1 MGKTLI
7 IAEKPSVAGDIA
19 KALGGFTKGNGHYER
34 ADAVVSNA
42 RGHLIEIFS
51 KEADEGGKSLNDLPV
66 IPAQFGLRP
75 TKDAGPQLRHLVS
88 LIKDPSITEVVNACD
103 AGREGELIFR
113 LIYDYAQ
120 CRKPMRRMWLQSM
133 TQDAIR
139 DAWKNMRPGADFQG
153 LADSAYCR
161 SEADWIMGINGTRG
175 VTRLYERQSGA
186 YELMSVGRVQTPT
199 LSLVVER
206 ERAIRNFV
214 PKDYWEVRG
223 TFGVAAGAYGGTWF
237 DASAKADPVGKED
250 DEESGDA
257 PEAAASGQRIFDKAR
272 ADALVGKCQGV
283 TPSKVSEESKRS
295 EEQPQRLFDLTSLQ
309 REANK
314 RFKFSAKK
322 TLDIAQALYET
333 HKVTT
338 YPRTD
343 AKALPEDYV
352 ATAADLMAG
361 FTKATGT
368 VYCQWAQPVVD
379 GGWVKPNKRIF
390 DNSEISDH
398 FAIIPTGAQPSGLSD
413 DEQRIYEMI
422 VRRFIAAFYP
432 NAVYQTTTRITV
444 VADESFR
451 TSGRVMLEAGWR
463 AVWGG
468 DRAKGDAPSLCPY
481 VQGEPVRN
489 QGVAAV
495 GSKTKPPARYTE
507 SSLLG
512 AMEKAGKTISDS
524 ELRAAIKES
533 GLGTPATRAAIIEGL
548 LFAGTREKPRQPY
561 MLREGK
567 EQFLVP
573 TEKGDGLYEFLTRNS
588 LSSLTSAVMT
598 AEWETK
604 LADVQK
610 GQLARRDFMAGISKS
625 AHGMIDVLKGKAST
639 MAEPTQR
646 VFSTPCPKCG
656 GALRGN
662 RKLECEC
669 GFSVWTTVS
678 ERVISP
684 EEMTE
689 LLTKRRTGVLK
700 GFFSNKTK
708 RKFDAA
714 LVLKDDFTMGFEFP
728 DAGAGGAAANASAK
742 ALSVPCPKC
751 KGEVRHLGGDYPRFA
766 CANGDFKLWAVIA
779 GRQLSEA
786 EATELI
792 RDGVLTSRQ
801 GFVSSKTKKKFAA
814 GLRLTPDFEKT
825 EFVFENN

>member
-7 IAEKPSVAGDIA
+7 VAEKPSVAGDIA
-19 KALGGFTKGNGHYER
+19 KALGGFTKGDGHYER
-34 ADAVVSNA
+34 ADIIVSNA

-66 IPAQFGLRP
+66 IPVRFGLRP

-88 LIKDPSITEVVNACD
+88 LMQDPSITDVVNACD

-113 LIYDYAQ
+113 LIYDYAE

-139 DAWKNMRPGADFQG
+139 DAWKNIRPGADFQG
-153 LADSAYCR
+153 LADAAYCR

-175 VTRLYERQSGA
+175 VTRLYERQSGT

-223 TFGVAAGAYGGTWF
+223 TFGVAAGTYVGTWF
-237 DASAKADPVGKED
+237 DASAKADLVDTQD
-250 DEESGDA
+250 DDDSGDA
-257 PEAAASGQRIFDKAR
+257 PEASASGQRIFDKAL
-272 ADALVGKCQGV
+272 ADALVSKCQGV
-283 TPSKVSEESKRS
+283 EPSGVIEVSKRS

-322 TLDIAQALYET
+322 TLDVAQALYET

-352 ATAADLMAG
+352 ATAADLVVG
-361 FTKATGT
+361 FTKTTGT
-368 VYCQWAQPVVD
+368 TYCQWAQPVVD
-379 GGWVKPNKRIF
+379 GDWVKPNKRIF
-390 DNSEISDH
+390 NNGEISDH
-398 FAIIPTGAQPSGLSD
+398 FAIIPTGVRPNGLSD
-413 DEQRIYEMI
+413 DELRIYDMI

-444 VADESFR
+444 VADENFR
-451 TSGRVMLEAGWR
+451 ASGRVMLEAGWR

-468 DRAKGDAPSLCPY
+468 DRAKGDAPSLCAY
-481 VQGEPVRN
+481 VQGEPVCN
-489 QGVAAV
+489 QGVATV
-495 GSKTKPPARYTE
+495 GSKTKPPTRYTE

-524 ELRAAIKES
+524 ELRAAIRES
-533 GLGTPATRAAIIEGL
+533 GLGTPATRASIIEGL
-548 LFAGTREKPRQPY
+548 LFAGTSERPRQPY
-561 MLREGK
+561 MMREGK

-588 LSSLTSAVMT
+588 LSALTSAVMT

-604 LADVQK
+604 LLDVQK
-610 GQLARRDFMAGISKS
+610 GKLARRDFMAGIGKS
-625 AHGMIDVLKGKAST
+625 AQGMIDVLKGKAST
-639 MAEPTQR
+639 MPEPTQR
-646 VFSTPCPKCG
+646 IFVTPCPKCG
-656 GALRGN
+656 GELRGN
-662 RKLECEC
+662 RKLECSC
-669 GFSVWTTVS
+669 GFSIWMTVS

-700 GFFSNKTK
+700 GFFSNKNK

-728 DAGAGGAAANASAK
+728 KSGGGSSAAAGK
-742 ALSVPCPKC
+742 ELGVPCPKC
-751 KGEVRHLGGDYPRFA
+751 KGEVRYIGGDYPRYV

-779 GRQLSEA
+779 GRQLSET
-786 EATELI
+786 EAVELI
-792 RDGVLTSRQ
+792 RDGSLSSRQ

-814 GLRLTPDFEKT
+814 GLRLSPNYDKT
-825 EFVFENN
+825 EFVFDNN

>member
-7 IAEKPSVAGDIA
+7 VAEKPSVAGDIA
-19 KALGGFTKGNGHYER
+19 KALGGFSKGNGHYER
-34 ADAVVSNA
+34 SDAIVSNA

-66 IPAQFGLRP
+66 IPARFGLRP

-88 LIKDPSITEVVNACD
+88 LMKDPSITEVVNACD

-113 LIYDYAQ
+113 LIYDYAE

-139 DAWKNMRPGADFQG
+139 EAWKNMRPGADFQG

-223 TFGVAAGAYGGTWF
+223 TFGVAAGTYVGTWF
-237 DASAKADPVGKED
+237 DANAKADPADKQD
-250 DEESGDA
+250 DDDSGDA
-257 PEAAASGQRIFDKAR
+257 PEASASGQRIFDKSL
-272 ADALVGKCQGV
+272 ADALVAKCLGV
-283 TPSKVSEESKRS
+283 PPSKVTEESKRS

-314 RFKFSAKK
+314 RFKFSAKR

-352 ATAADLMAG
+352 ATATELMEG

-368 VYCQWAQPVVD
+368 AYCQWAQPVVD

-398 FAIIPTGAQPSGLSD
+398 FAIIPTGTQPNGLSD
-413 DEQRIYEMI
+413 DEQRVYDLI

-444 VADESFR
+444 VADEGFR

-463 AVWGG
+463 VVWGG
-468 DRAKGDAPSLCPY
+468 DRPKGDAPTLCAY

-489 QGVAAV
+489 DGVAAV

-524 ELRAAIKES
+524 ELRAAIRES
-533 GLGTPATRAAIIEGL
+533 GLGTPATRASIIEGL

-588 LSSLTSAVMT
+588 LSALTSAVMT

-604 LADVQK
+604 LLDVQK
-610 GQLARRDFMAGISKS
+610 GQLARRDFMAGISTS

-639 MAEPTQR
+639 MPEPTQR
-646 VFSTPCPKCG
+646 VFAAPCPKCG
-656 GALRGN
+656 GELRGN
-662 RKLECEC
+662 RKLECSC
-669 GFSVWTTVS
+669 GFGIWTTVS

-700 GFFSNKTK
+700 GFFSNKNK

-728 DAGAGGAAANASAK
+728 ESGGGSSAAAGK

-751 KGEVRHLGGDYPRFA
+751 KGEVRHIGGDYPRYA

-786 EATELI
+786 EAVELI
-792 RDGVLTSRQ
+792 RDGALSSRQ

-814 GLRLTPDFEKT
+814 GLRLSPNYDKT
-825 EFVFENN
+825 EFVFDNN

>member
-7 IAEKPSVAGDIA
+7 VAEKPSVAGDIA
-19 KALGGFTKGNGHYER
+19 KALGGFSKGNGHYER
-34 ADAVVSNA
+34 NDAIVSNA

-66 IPAQFGLRP
+66 IPARFGLRP

-88 LIKDPSITEVVNACD
+88 LMQDPSITEVVNACD

-113 LIYDYAQ
+113 LIYDYAE

-139 DAWKNMRPGADFQG
+139 EAWKNMRPGAEFQG

-175 VTRLYERQSGA
+175 VTRLYERQNGA
-186 YELMSVGRVQTPT
+186 FEVMNVGRVQTPT

-223 TFGVAAGAYGGTWF
+223 TFGVAAGSYVGTWF
-237 DASAKADPVGKED
+237 DANAKADPADRQED
-250 DEESGDA
+250 DDSGDA
-257 PEAAASGQRIFDKAR
+257 PEASASGQRLFDKAR
-272 ADALVGKCQGV
+272 ADALVAKCQGV
-283 TPSKVSEESKRS
+283 APSKVTQDSKRS

-314 RFKFSAKK
+314 RFRFSAKK

-352 ATAADLMAG
+352 ATAAELMGTFAG
-361 FTKATGT
+361 SAYEGF
-368 VYCQWAQPVVD
+368 AQAVID
-379 GGWVKPNKRIF
+379 GGWVKPIKRIF
-390 DNSEISDH
+390 DNNEISDH
-398 FAIIPTGAQPSGLSD
+398 FAIIPTGTRPSGLD
-413 DEQRIYEMI
+413 ADEQRVYDLI

-432 NAVYQTTTRITV
+432 NAVYETTTRITV
-444 VADESFR
+444 VADEAFR
-451 TSGRVMLEAGWR
+451 TSGRVMLDAGWR
-463 AVWGG
+463 VVWGG
-468 DRAKGDAPSLCPY
+468 DRGKGEAPSLCAY

-489 QGVAAV
+489 EGVSAV
-495 GSKTKPPARYTE
+495 GAKTKPPTRYTE

-512 AMEKAGKTISDS
+512 AMEKAGKTIADS
-524 ELRAAIKES
+524 ELRAAIRDS

-548 LFAGTREKPRQPY
+548 VFAGVPGKPKQPY
-561 MLREGK
+561 MKRE

-573 TEKGDGLYEFLTRNS
+573 TDKGEGLYEFLTTNS
-588 LSSLTSAVMT
+588 LSMLTSAVMT

-604 LADVQK
+604 LLEVQK
-610 GQLARRDFMAGISKS
+610 GQLARREFMAGINKG

-639 MAEPTQR
+639 MPEPTLR
-646 VFSTPCPKCG
+646 VFATPCPKCG
-656 GALRGN
+656 GELRGN
-662 RKLECEC
+662 RKLECSC
-669 GFSVWTTVS
+669 GFGIWTTALD
-678 ERVISP
+678 RVISP
-684 EEMTE
+684 DEMTE
-689 LLTKRRTGVLK
+689 LLTMRRTGLLK
-700 GFFSNKTK
+700 GFVSGKTK
-708 RKFDAA
+708 RKFDAV
-714 LVLKDDFTMGFEFP
+714 LVLKDDFTLGFEF
-728 DAGAGGAAANASAK
+728 AESGSGGGAATSAK
-742 ALSVPCPKC
+742 ALGVPCPKC
-751 KGEVRHLGGDYPRFA
+751 KGELRHIGGDYPRYA
-766 CANGDFKLWAVIA
+766 CVNGDFKLWTVIS

-786 EATELI
+786 EAVELI
-792 RDGVLTSRQ
+792 RDGELSSRQ
-801 GFVSSKTKKKFAA
+801 GFVSNKTKKKFAA
-814 GLRLTPDFEKT
+814 GLRLTPDFSKT
-825 EFVFENN
+825 EFVFDNN